1 VRKDKKWIWQYQAYP
16 HFEYDLKKL
25 DKLIES
31 VSRKQGELIVLSKVI
46 SQESLQESQ
55 LNAIENEIISSS
67 AIEGEVLDRDSV
79 KSSIKEKLAIEVS
92 QSYQG
97 KTKESNYVDILLLS

>member
-31 VSRKQGELIVLSKVI
+31 VSRKQDELMVLSKV
-46 SQESLQESQ
+46 
-55 LNAIENEIISSS
+55 N
-67 AIEGEVLDRDSV
+67 
-79 KSSIKEKLAIEVS
+79 KSRNFT
-92 QSYQG
+92 
-97 KTKESNYVDILLLS
+97 TKPTQCH